1 MCRFVGHVQRYFHCF
16 QAVGTAVD
24 TFLMVLDT
32 HKWTSMPSMAAR
44 SRGRSSSSADP
55 AAAASSDA
63 AAPSPAANGAH
74 GGDPS
79 TPPYALMDHV
89 PLAIFVNG
97 LLSAFNELR
106 HCAPLSLATALA
118 SILQVCRHLVYLP
131 LVPSVYHV
139 YLGAW
144 KAFVTCFAGAC
155 QPFWYGDAH
164 GAFAWMPSH
173 LIAMFIS
180 PVAAMSGP

>member
-1 MCRFVGHVQRYFHCF
+1 
-16 QAVGTAVD
+16 
-24 TFLMVLDT
+24 MVLDT

-44 SRGRSSSSADP
+44 SRGRASSSADP
-55 AAAASSDA
+55 AAAAASDA
-63 AAPSPAANGAH
+63 AAPSSASNAAH

-118 SILQVCRHLVYLP
+118 SILQVRSEANLFDGTRLSCCPHGFATFCTRMGVLSELSCLQACAACLCQYLVMCSSCL
-131 LVPSVYHV
+131 
-139 YLGAW
+139 
-144 KAFVTCFAGAC
+144 
-155 QPFWYGDAH
+155 
-164 GAFAWMPSH
+164 
-173 LIAMFIS
+173 
-180 PVAAMSGP
+180 

>member
-1 MCRFVGHVQRYFHCF
+1 MCRFVCHVQWYFLCF

-44 SRGRSSSSADP
+44 SRGRSSASADP

-63 AAPSPAANGAH
+63 AAPSSVSTGAH

-106 HCAPLSLATALA
+106 HCAPLSLATAIA
-118 SILQVCRHLVYLP
+118 SILQVKSGANTWYTFW
-131 LVPSVYHV
+131 HV
-139 YLGAW
+139 YVCAW
-144 KAFVTCFAGAC
+144 RAFVACVASTLQSSWYDDADGAS
-155 QPFWYGDAH
+155 
-164 GAFAWMPSH
+164 AWLPPH
-173 LIAMFIS
+173 IVAMFIS
-180 PVAAMSGP
+180 PVAAIIRQ

>member
-1 MCRFVGHVQRYFHCF
+1 M

-44 SRGRSSSSADP
+44 SRGRSSASSDP
-55 AAAASSDA
+55 AAAASSSETA
-63 AAPSPAANGAH
+63 GPTLAANGAQ

-79 TPPYALMDHV
+79 TPPYALMDHA

-106 HCAPLSLATALA
+106 HCAPLSLASALA
-118 SILQVCRHLVYLP
+118 SILQVRFCCPAIPV
-131 LVPSVYHV
+131 VFTFSSVHILAV
-139 YLGAW
+139 QT
-144 KAFVTCFAGAC
+144 K
-155 QPFWYGDAH
+155 
-164 GAFAWMPSH
+164 
-173 LIAMFIS
+173 
-180 PVAAMSGP
+180 

>member
-1 MCRFVGHVQRYFHCF
+1 MGRFVWHVQWYFHCFQVLSCTHLAHHQPESVNNVIIVFCFFSFPSLSLSLSLSLSSSLLLSLLLLQLLLFF

-63 AAPSPAANGAH
+63 AAPSSASNGAH
-74 GGDPS
+74 GVDPS

-118 SILQVCRHLVYLP
+118 SILQVR
-131 LVPSVYHV
+131 S
-139 YLGAW
+139 
-144 KAFVTCFAGAC
+144 KANV
-155 QPFWYGDAH
+155 W
-164 GAFAWMPSH
+164 
-173 LIAMFIS
+173 
-180 PVAAMSGP
+180 

>member
-1 MCRFVGHVQRYFHCF
+1 MQRYFLCF

-32 HKWTSMPSMAAR
+32 HKWTSMPSIAAR

-63 AAPSPAANGAH
+63 AAPSSASNGAH

-118 SILQVCRHLVYLP
+118 SILQVRSEGNMWYTRW
-131 LVPSVYHV
+131 HV
-139 YLGAW
+139 
-144 KAFVTCFAGAC
+144 
-155 QPFWYGDAH
+155 
-164 GAFAWMPSH
+164 
-173 LIAMFIS
+173 
-180 PVAAMSGP
+180 